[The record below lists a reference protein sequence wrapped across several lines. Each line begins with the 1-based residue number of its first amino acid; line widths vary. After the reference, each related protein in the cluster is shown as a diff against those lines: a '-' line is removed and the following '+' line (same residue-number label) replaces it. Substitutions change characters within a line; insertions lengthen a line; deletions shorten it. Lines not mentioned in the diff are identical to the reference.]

1 MILRIFIRNLLVIL
15 PFFTLFFFSLPNS
28 KTLSSW
34 SELVKKGSRYYEKE
48 TNEPFT
54 GVLKNFFPSGKLS
67 VLDNFKDGKQHGEYI
82 SYHQNGKILM
92 KGKFKEGKQ
101 HGEWSEYHKNGEL
114 YWKLKY
120 IDGKSADGLFQMFY
134 PNGKL
139 ESEVTFKNGK
149 PITNWLYF
157 DEAGKKEKSKVY
169 ENGIFIYEKNL
180 K

>member
-15 PFFTLFFFSLPNS
+15 PSFKFIFFSLPNS

-101 HGEWSEYHKNGEL
+101 HGEWSEYHKNGETL
-114 YWKLKY
+114 
-120 IDGKSADGLFQMFY
+120 
-134 PNGKL
+134 L
-139 ESEVTFKNGK
+139 ETK
-149 PITNWLYF
+149 
-157 DEAGKKEKSKVY
+157 
-169 ENGIFIYEKNL
+169 IY
-180 K
+180 